1 VSGTLRAS
9 GAIKHSG
16 KTMVIVFTG
25 VSGAGKTTVGKLMA
39 ETLDWPFYDADN
51 YHPPANIAKMSAGV
65 ALIDEDRVAWLESL
79 RNLIRSVSARGE
91 NAILACS
98 ALKHAY
104 REVMRSAGEVRCV
117 LLHAD
122 ERLIRERLKT
132 RQGHFMNPTLI
143 DSQFETLEEPQ
154 SAIVLDAALPP
165 SELVRQACVA
175 VGI

>member
-1 VSGTLRAS
+1 
-9 GAIKHSG
+9 
-16 KTMVIVFTG
+16 MVIVFTG

-39 ETLDWPFYDADN
+39 ETLGWPFYDADD
-51 YHPPANIAKMSAGV
+51 YHPQANIAKMSAGI

-104 REVMRSAGEVRCV
+104 RELLRSVGDVRFV
-117 LLHAD
+117 HLHAD
-122 ERLIRERLKT
+122 EALIRERLTT

-143 DSQFETLEEPQ
+143 NSQFETLEEPH
-154 SAIVLDAALPP
+154 SAITIDAALSPA
-165 SELVRQACVA
+165 EIVRRAREALKV
-175 VGI
+175 

>member
-1 VSGTLRAS
+1 
-9 GAIKHSG
+9 
-16 KTMVIVFTG
+16 MVIVFTG

-39 ETLDWPFYDADN
+39 ETLGWPFYDADD
-51 YHPPANIAKMSAGV
+51 YHPPANIAKMSAGI

-104 REVMRSAGEVRCV
+104 RELLRSAGDVRFV
-117 LLHAD
+117 HLHAD
-122 ERLIRERLKT
+122 EALIRERLTT

-143 DSQFETLEEPQ
+143 NSQFETLEEPH
-154 SAIVLDAALPP
+154 SAITIDAALSPA
-165 SELVRQACVA
+165 EIVRRAREALKV
-175 VGI
+175 